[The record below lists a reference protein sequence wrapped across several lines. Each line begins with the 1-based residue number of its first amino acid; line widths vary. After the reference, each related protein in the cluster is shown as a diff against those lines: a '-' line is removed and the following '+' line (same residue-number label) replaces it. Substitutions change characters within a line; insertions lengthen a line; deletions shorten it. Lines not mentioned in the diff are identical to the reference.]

1 MLFQNEHL
9 QQGRCTTIRSLIVG
23 FGWCATYFIYFNC
36 IIELNCT
43 MNSCN
48 WKYTFP
54 LYNFL
59 VPYLRQ
65 IIHFG
70 QIKLVAK
77 TIGKLRKMNLKN
89 NFL

>member
-1 MLFQNEHL
+1 
-9 QQGRCTTIRSLIVG
+9 
-23 FGWCATYFIYFNC
+23 
-36 IIELNCT
+36 

-65 IIHFG
+65 IIQFG
-70 QIKLVAK
+70 QIKLVAQ
-77 TIGKLRKMNLKN
+77 TIGKLISFDDSQSLNFKPSKFLKIN
-89 NFL
+89 